1 MQVWLAEGRPF
12 TIGPFGFSIG
22 HGGKRADDSLPAPGT
37 SGPGAT
43 SRQDASQPS
52 PGVPLRAPSSHC
64 SSHSM
69 SALPHV
75 STLHEGE
82 HPSHE
87 WLFPSSHSSPSS
99 TTPLPHWA
107 GGVPHGGRLT
117 FCAMTGGGGS

>member
-1 MQVWLAEGRPF
+1 
-12 TIGPFGFSIG
+12 
-22 HGGKRADDSLPAPGT
+22 
-37 SGPGAT
+37 
-43 SRQDASQPS
+43 
-52 PGVPLRAPSSHC
+52 
-64 SSHSM
+64 M

-107 GGVPHGGRLT
+107 GGVPHGGRFT
-117 FCAMTGGGGS
+117 FCAMTGGGVSAAPKAICGNRAGSRYSSRLRADVSVPPIVIGPLAWNRFSPVRPSDDTTAPAFTVT